1 VAEPKDRA
9 AVSSVA
15 PGAAAAAA
23 ETPEKPQA
31 APGFAKR
38 LLRRPSARVCVGYLG
53 LLIGI
58 AIIAPIAL
66 PGIATQDAG
75 NLAAEFQGPSSQ
87 HLLGTDS
94 VGRDVLER
102 LLVGTRPTLVAVAE
116 AVIVALVLGVTA
128 GVATGFVRGWLD
140 EASGWLADLAFS
152 MPGLVILLV
161 VLAVFPQNVSAAMVT
176 LGLLMA
182 PSPMRVVRSA
192 TLSVR
197 EELYID
203 AAKVAGLSKPYIIAR
218 HVLPRIVGVVIVQAA
233 LLGSLALLV
242 QTGLAFLGVLDP
254 VPQPSW
260 GGMVADGMNNISTD
274 FWLIIPPG
282 VVISLTI
289 LALGVLAD
297 AAYDSVTETWA
308 PRRVTLALFQARQ
321 RHESPASGQPVPDG
335 SLLSVTGLTVTAESG
350 ARRTAII
357 EGIDLSLTPGEALGL
372 VGESGCGKTTLAM
385 SILRVQPPGTR
396 IEGGHVWFDGRDLT
410 ALPEPALRAVRGG
423 EIGLVSQDPTISL
436 DPSFRVGSQL
446 AEAVRAHRAVDRRE
460 AREAAAALLEQVRLP
475 DPAALMRRYP
485 HELSGGMAQRVAIA
499 RALAGEPKLLIADE
513 PTTALDVTVQAEIL
527 DLLHLLREERG
538 MAVLLVTHDWG
549 VVADVCDRAV
559 VMYAGQVIEEGD
571 VGAIFAKPLHPYTR
585 ALMATNPYRRGKR
598 GESLRSIPG
607 TVPSPGRWPAGCH
620 FSPRCGYVTDACRE
634 APIPL
639 STIENGRQSR
649 CIRAGDLTADATPI
663 AVAGNAPAGET
674 HD

>member
-1 VAEPKDRA
+1 MSSA
-9 AVSSVA
+9 A
-15 PGAAAAAA
+15 PAAGA
-23 ETPEKPQA
+23 ETPETPQA
-31 APGFAKR
+31 APRFARR
-38 LLRRPSARVCVGYLG
+38 LLRRPAARVCVGYLG
-53 LLIGI
+53 LLVCI
-58 AIIAPIAL
+58 AIIAPVVL
-66 PGIATQDAG
+66 PAIATQDAG
-75 NLAAEFQGPSSQ
+75 SLAEEFQGPSAH

-116 AVIVALVLGVTA
+116 AVIVALVIGVTA
-128 GVATGFVRGWLD
+128 GVATGFMRGWLD
-140 EASGWLADLAFS
+140 EATGWLADLAFS

-161 VLAVFPQNVSAAMVT
+161 VLAVFPQNVTAAMVT
-176 LGLLMA
+176 LGVLMA

-192 TLSVR
+192 TLAVR

-203 AAKVAGLSKPYIIAR
+203 AAKVAGLSRPYIIAR

-308 PRRVTLALFQARQ
+308 PRRVSIALFRTRQ
-321 RHESPASGQPVPDG
+321 RTQPAAGEQPVPQQA
-335 SLLSVTGLTVTAESG
+335 LLSVAGLTVTAESG
-350 ARRTAII
+350 ARRAAII
-357 EGIDLSLTPGEALGL
+357 EGIDLSLAAGEALGI

-385 SILRVQPPGTR
+385 SILRVQPSGTR
-396 IEGGHVWFDGRDLT
+396 IESGHVWFAGRDLT
-410 ALPEPALRAVRGG
+410 SLPESSLRAVRGG
-423 EIGLVSQDPTISL
+423 EIGLVSQDPTLSL
-436 DPSFRVGSQL
+436 DPSFRIGSQL
-446 AEAVRAHRAVDRRE
+446 TEAVRAHRTVARGE
-460 AREAAAALLEQVRLP
+460 AREVAAALLEQVRLP
-475 DPAALMRRYP
+475 DPAAVMRRYP

-499 RALAGEPKLLIADE
+499 RALAGEPRLLIADE

-527 DLLHLLREERG
+527 DLLHLLREERA

-549 VVADVCDRAV
+549 VVADICDRAV

-571 VGAIFAKPLHPYTR
+571 VGAIFRRPLHPYTQ
-585 ALMATNPYRRGKR
+585 ALMATNPYGRSKR
-598 GESLRSIPG
+598 GEALRSIPG

-620 FSPRCGYVTDACRE
+620 FSPRCTYVTDACRA

-639 STIENGRQSR
+639 VTIDDGRQSR
-649 CIRAGDLTADATPI
+649 CIRVEAVAADAAPA
-663 AVAGNAPAGET
+663 AVATNAQAGE
-674 HD
+674 HRD

>member
-1 VAEPKDRA
+1 MSAVAPAA
-9 AVSSVA
+9 AV
-15 PGAAAAAA
+15 
-23 ETPEKPQA
+23 ETAEKPQA
-31 APGFAKR
+31 APRFAKR
-38 LLRRPSARVCVGYLG
+38 LLRRPAARVCLGYLG
-53 LLIGI
+53 LLVGI
-58 AIIAPIAL
+58 AIIAPIVL
-66 PGIATQDAG
+66 PGVATQDAG
-75 NLAAEFQGPSSQ
+75 NLVEEFQGPSWH

-102 LLVGTRPTLVAVAE
+102 LLVGTRPTLLAVAE
-116 AVIVALVLGVTA
+116 AVIVALVIGVAA
-128 GVATGFVRGWLD
+128 GVATGFMRGWLD

-161 VLAVFPQNVSAAMVT
+161 VLAVFPQNMPAAMVT
-176 LGLLMA
+176 LGVLMA

-192 TLSVR
+192 TLAVR

-203 AAKVAGLSKPYIIAR
+203 AAKVAGLSKPYIIVR

-254 VPQPSW
+254 VPEPSW

-308 PRRVTLALFQARQ
+308 PRRVSLALFQARQ
-321 RHESPASGQPVPDG
+321 RPRSAAGQEPGPDG
-335 SLLSVTGLTVTAESG
+335 SLLSVEALTVTADSG
-350 ARRTAII
+350 AGRTAII
-357 EGIDLSLTPGEALGL
+357 EGIGLSLAAGEALGI

-396 IEGGHVWFDGRDLT
+396 IESGHIWFGGRDL
-410 ALPEPALRAVRGG
+410 ASLPEPALRTVRGAQ
-423 EIGLVSQDPTISL
+423 IGLVSQDPTISL
-436 DPSFRVGSQL
+436 DPSFRIGSQL
-446 AEAVRAHRAVDRRE
+446 AEAVRVHRSVGRRAARQAAVE
-460 AREAAAALLEQVRLP
+460 LLEQVRLP
-475 DPAALMRRYP
+475 NPAALMRSYP

-499 RALAGEPKLLIADE
+499 RALAGEPRLLIADE

-538 MAVLLVTHDWG
+538 MAILLVTHDWG
-549 VVADVCDRAV
+549 VIADLCDRAV

-571 VGAIFAKPLHPYTR
+571 VGAIFRTPLHPYTQ
-585 ALMATNPYRRGKR
+585 ALMATNPYGRSKR

-620 FSPRCGYVTDACRE
+620 FSPRCGYVTDACRA

-639 STIENGRQSR
+639 LTVGTARQTR
-649 CIRAGDLTADATPI
+649 CIRGDVAADA
-663 AVAGNAPAGET
+663 APAAAATKAQAGE
-674 HD
+674 HRD

>member
-1 VAEPKDRA
+1 MSSVVPAA
-9 AVSSVA
+9 AV
-15 PGAAAAAA
+15 
-23 ETPEKPQA
+23 ETSERPQA
-31 APGFAKR
+31 APRFAKR

-53 LLIGI
+53 LLVGI
-58 AIIAPIAL
+58 AIIAPIVL

-75 NLAAEFQGPSSQ
+75 NLAAEFQGPSAQ

-116 AVIVALVLGVTA
+116 AVIVALVIGVTA

-140 EASGWLADLAFS
+140 EAAGWLADLAFS

-161 VLAVFPQNVSAAMVT
+161 VLAVFPQNIPAAMVT
-176 LGLLMA
+176 LGVLMA

-282 VVISLTI
+282 IVISLTI

-308 PRRVTLALFQARQ
+308 PRRVSLALFQARQ
-321 RHESPASGQPVPDG
+321 RPQSPAGEQPVPGG
-335 SLLSVTGLTVTAESG
+335 SLLSVAGLTVTAESG
-350 ARRTAII
+350 GRRAAII
-357 EGIDLSLTPGEALGL
+357 EGIDLSLTAGEALGV

-396 IEGGHVWFDGRDLT
+396 IESGDVWFAGRDLT
-410 ALPEPALRAVRGG
+410 ALPESALRAVRGG

-436 DPSFRVGSQL
+436 DPSFRIGSQL
-446 AEAVRAHRAVDRRE
+446 AEAVRVHRGIGRRE

-475 DPAALMRRYP
+475 NPAALMRRYP
-485 HELSGGMAQRVAIA
+485 HELSGGMAQRVGIA
-499 RALAGEPKLLIADE
+499 RALAGEPRLLIADE

-538 MAVLLVTHDWG
+538 MALLLVTHDWG
-549 VVADVCDRAV
+549 VVADICDRAV

-571 VGAIFAKPLHPYTR
+571 VSAIFAKPLHPYTQ
-585 ALMATNPYRRGKR
+585 ALMATNPYGRSKR

-620 FSPRCGYVTDACRE
+620 FAPRCSYVTDACRAE
-634 APIPL
+634 PIPL
-639 STIENGRQSR
+639 VTIENARQSR
-649 CIRAGDLTADATPI
+649 CIRAGDLAALRAAAP
-663 AVAGNAPAGET
+663 AASAAPAGVASNAQAGEH

>member
-1 VAEPKDRA
+1 MSSIAPSA
-9 AVSSVA
+9 AVESF
-15 PGAAAAAA
+15 
-23 ETPEKPQA
+23 EEPQA
-31 APGFAKR
+31 APRFAKR
-38 LLRRPSARVCVGYLG
+38 LLRRPSARVCIGYLG
-53 LLIGI
+53 LLVGI

-66 PGIATQDAG
+66 PGVAVQDAG
-75 NLAAEFQGPSSQ
+75 NLAEEFQGPSWH

-102 LLVGTRPTLVAVAE
+102 LLVGTRPTLLAVAE
-116 AVIVALVLGVTA
+116 AVIVALLIGVTA
-128 GVATGFVRGWLD
+128 GVVTGFNRGWLD
-140 EASGWLADLAFS
+140 EATGWLADLAFS

-161 VLAVFPQNVSAAMVT
+161 VLAVFPQNMPAAMIT
-176 LGLLMA
+176 LGVLMA

-192 TLSVR
+192 TLAVR

-254 VPQPSW
+254 VPEPSW

-308 PRRVTLALFQARQ
+308 PRTVSLAIFRPRQ
-321 RHESPASGQPVPDG
+321 RSGSPAGERPAPDG
-335 SLLSVTGLTVTAESG
+335 SLLSVQGLTVTADSA

-357 EGIDLSLTPGEALGL
+357 EGIDLSLAAGEALGI

-385 SILRVQPPGTR
+385 SILRVQPSGTR
-396 IEGGHVWFDGRDLT
+396 IESGHVWFAGRDLT
-410 ALPEPALRAVRGG
+410 SLSESELRTVRGNQ
-423 EIGLVSQDPTISL
+423 IGLVSQDPTISL
-436 DPSFRVGSQL
+436 DPSFRIGSQL
-446 AEAVRAHRAVDRRE
+446 AEAVRVHRGLGRRA
-460 AREAAAALLEQVRLP
+460 AREAAVALLEQVRLP
-475 DPAALMRRYP
+475 NPAAVMRRYP

-499 RALAGEPKLLIADE
+499 RALAGEPRLLIADE

-527 DLLHLLREERG
+527 DLLHLLREERD
-538 MAVLLVTHDWG
+538 MAILLVTHDWG
-549 VVADVCDRAV
+549 VVADICDRAV

-571 VGAIFAKPLHPYTR
+571 VSAIFRKPLHPYTQ
-585 ALMATNPYRRGKR
+585 ALMATNPYRRSKR

-607 TVPSPGRWPAGCH
+607 TVPTPGRWPAGCH
-620 FSPRCGYVTDACRE
+620 FAPRCQYVADACRS
-634 APIPL
+634 APVPL
-639 STIENGRQSR
+639 VTIENGRQSR
-649 CIRAGDLTADATPI
+649 CIRSGELAAAAAPA
-663 AVAGNAPAGET
+663 AVASSAQAGE
-674 HD
+674 HRD

>member
-1 VAEPKDRA
+1 M
-9 AVSSVA
+9 SSVA
-15 PGAAAAAA
+15 PAAAV
-23 ETPEKPQA
+23 ETSEQPQA
-31 APGFAKR
+31 APRFAKR

-53 LLIGI
+53 LLVGI
-58 AIIAPIAL
+58 AIIAPIVL

-75 NLAAEFQGPSSQ
+75 NLAAEFQGPSAQ

-116 AVIVALVLGVTA
+116 AVIVALVIGVTA

-140 EASGWLADLAFS
+140 EATGWLADLAFS

-161 VLAVFPQNVSAAMVT
+161 VLAVFPQNVPAAMVT
-176 LGLLMA
+176 LGVLMA

-242 QTGLAFLGVLDP
+242 QTGLAFLGVLNP

-308 PRRVTLALFQARQ
+308 PRRVSLALFQARQ
-321 RHESPASGQPVPDG
+321 RPQSPAGDQPVPDG
-335 SLLSVTGLTVTAESG
+335 SLLSVAGLTVTAGSG
-350 ARRTAII
+350 GRRAAII
-357 EGIDLSLTPGEALGL
+357 EGIDLSLAAGEALGI

-396 IEGGHVWFDGRDLT
+396 IESGHVWFAGRDLT
-410 ALPEPALRAVRGG
+410 ALPESALRAVRGG
-423 EIGLVSQDPTISL
+423 EIGLVSQDPTVSL
-436 DPSFRVGSQL
+436 DPSFRIGSQL
-446 AEAVRAHRAVDRRE
+446 AEAVRVHRGVGRRE
-460 AREAAAALLEQVRLP
+460 ARAAAVALLEQVRLP
-475 DPAALMRRYP
+475 NPAAVMRRYP
-485 HELSGGMAQRVAIA
+485 HELSGGMAQRVGIA
-499 RALAGEPKLLIADE
+499 RALAGEPRLLIADE

-549 VVADVCDRAV
+549 VVADICDRAV
-559 VMYAGQVIEEGD
+559 VMYAGQVIEEGG
-571 VGAIFAKPLHPYTR
+571 VGAIFAKPLHPYTQ
-585 ALMATNPYRRGKR
+585 ALMATNPYGRSKR

-620 FSPRCGYVTDACRE
+620 FAPRCSYVTDACRAE
-634 APIPL
+634 PIPL
-639 STIENGRQSR
+639 VTIENARQSR
-649 CIRAGDLTADATPI
+649 CIRAGDLAAS
-663 AVAGNAPAGET
+663 AAPAGVASNAQAGE
-674 HD
+674 HRD